1 MDLSLQGLQSQSSTP
16 QPGSLLTDINPLPF
30 LGSYT
35 RKYVQ
40 SCCSIPWYEFLLLVL
55 LKVFIKFQRA
65 FIRALSWRTFLP
77 HSFVDTG
84 FVAMADTIRSD
95 AVTLGWQEVS
105 RSFLVLKVR
114 QSTQH
119 STCNHEIAKQLRIA
133 WQSKRLFMTSAQG
146 EKRPRGRLRQI
157 KLPVLPSLQLLL

>member
-1 MDLSLQGLQSQSSTP
+1 M
-16 QPGSLLTDINPLPF
+16 
-30 LGSYT
+30 
-35 RKYVQ
+35 Q
-40 SCCSIPWYEFLLLVL
+40 SCCSNPWYEFLLPVL

-65 FIRALSWRTFLP
+65 SIRTLSWRTILP
-77 HSFVDTG
+77 HSFVVTG

-119 STCNHEIAKQLRIA
+119 STCNHEIAKQLHIA

-146 EKRPRGRLRQI
+146 ERGWRGDYVKLNSPSFRHCNYISKFVISFHFAIFPTSRRGRCAD
-157 KLPVLPSLQLLL
+157 